1 MKRILH
7 SLTTTLFLFSAIA
20 LNAQKSVQTV
30 RGTVTDNASNQPIA
44 YATVVVLNSNPP
56 AGTTTD
62 EAGNFRITGVALGR
76 YDVRVTSIGYE
87 PALIREVIVG
97 SARETFLSVNLKED
111 SRLLNEVVVRPNDT
125 KALPLNPMAT
135 VSSRMLSME
144 EASRYAGGFD
154 DLARLASSFAGV
166 ASNNGENGIM
176 VRGNNPKFLQWKM
189 EGVEIPNPNHFA
201 DLSSF
206 GGGSLTAMSS
216 QLVANSDF
224 MTGAFPAEY
233 GNALSGVFDIFM
245 RNGNNQKYEH
255 TFQIGIIGIDAA
267 SEGPINKKSGS
278 SYLFN
283 YRYSTLGLVMPLMP
297 KTTDGITYQDL
308 SFKLNFPTKKVG
320 VFTLWGI
327 GLIDHSGATEKKDSS
342 LWYYDSDK
350 ENQDA
355 YQFMASAGFTH
366 KILLNNKSYL
376 KTNLAATVNGIEFAT
391 ERLDDSYQLN
401 PYSDISTK
409 NWNVVLSS
417 FINTKFN
424 AKHTNK
430 TGFVF
435 TEMMYDMQLQKSV
448 QPNTP
453 LQTLVNQQGSSSLI
467 SAFTSSNIR
476 LTDQLNMNIGI
487 NSQVFTLNG
496 NYTVEPRLGFK
507 WQYLPNQSIG
517 LAYGAHSRLE
527 RLNYYFTK
535 DNAHNGALYN
545 KDLDFTKANHLVLSH
560 DWSISEFLHLRTEL
574 YYQQLYDVPVIADSS
589 YSFLN
594 LQADWFFNHKLESTG
609 IGRNYG
615 LDLSLEK
622 YMSQGYYYMF
632 TASLFQSQ
640 YQGGD
645 HVWRNTRY
653 NRNYLFNL
661 LVGKEWQVGYG
672 RQNVLSANVRL
683 SYQGGDRYS
692 PVKQA
697 ESIAQHRVV
706 YDEAKAFSKQFS
718 PSILAHFTMS
728 YTVNKAKTAHEFAL
742 KVINMT
748 QQCDYYGFK
757 YNYIT
762 HGIDEDVS
770 VVFIPNISYKVG
782 F

>member
-1 MKRILH
+1 MKSIRF
-7 SLTTTLFLFSAIA
+7 FLISTFLCTA
-20 LNAQKSVQTV
+20 LALPAQRAVQTM
-30 RGTVTDNASNQPIA
+30 RGTVCDNASSQPIA
-44 YATVVVLNSNPP
+44 FATVVVLNANPP
-56 AGTTTD
+56 VGSTTD
-62 EAGNFRITGVALGR
+62 EAGNFKITGLPLGR
-76 YDVRVTSIGYE
+76 YDVRVTTIGYE

-97 SARETFLSVNLKED
+97 SARETFLSVSLKED
-111 SRLLNEVVVRPNDT
+111 SRQLTEVVIRPNDT
-125 KALPLNPMAT
+125 KALPLNPMST

-166 ASNNGENGIM
+166 ASNNGENGIV

-206 GGGSLTAMSS
+206 GGGALTALSS

-267 SEGPINKKSGS
+267 SEGPISKKSGS

-297 KTTDGITYQDL
+297 KTTDGVTYQDL
-308 SFKLNFPTKKVG
+308 SFKLNFPTKKAG
-320 VFTLWGI
+320 TFTFWGI
-327 GLIDHSGATEKKDSS
+327 GLMDHSGATEKRDST
-342 LWYYDSDK
+342 LWVYDSDK

-355 YQFMASAGFTH
+355 NQFMASAGLTH
-366 KILLNNKSYL
+366 KMLLNRKSFIR
-376 KTNLAATVNGIEFAT
+376 TSLAGTVSGIEFAT
-391 ERLDDSYQLN
+391 DRLDRSYALN
-401 PYSDISTK
+401 PYSNISTL
-409 NWNVVLSS
+409 NGNVVLSS
-417 FINTKFN
+417 FINTKFTVR
-424 AKHTNK
+424 HTNK
-430 TGFVF
+430 TGFVY
-435 TEMMYDMQLQKSV
+435 TNMLYDMQLERAV
-448 QPNTP
+448 QPNMP
-453 LQTLVNQQGSSSLI
+453 MQTLVKEQGSSSLI
-467 SAFTSSNIR
+467 SAFTNSSIR
-476 LTDQLNMNIGI
+476 LNEQLNLNVGL

-496 NYTVEPRLGFK
+496 NYTVEPRLGLK

-535 DNAHNGALYN
+535 DKANNDALYN
-545 KDLDFTKANHLVLSH
+545 KNMDFTKANHYVLSH
-560 DWSISEFLHLRTEL
+560 DWSINEFLHLRTEL
-574 YYQQLYDVPVIADSS
+574 YFQQLYDVPVIADSS

-594 LQADWFFNHKLESTG
+594 LQADWFFNHQLENTG
-609 IGRNYG
+609 KGRNYG
-615 LDLSLEK
+615 MDLSLEK
-622 YMSQGYYYMF
+622 FMSQGYYYMF

-645 HVWRNTRY
+645 GIWRNTRY

-661 LVGKEWQVGYG
+661 LVGKEWQMGNSH
-672 RQNVLSANVRL
+672 QNVLSANIRL

-692 PVKQA
+692 PVKMV
-697 ESIAQHRVV
+697 ESIAQHRAV
-706 YDEAKAFSKQFS
+706 YDETKAFSKQLA
-718 PSILAHFTMS
+718 PSVLAHFTMS
-728 YTVNKAKTAHEFAL
+728 YTINKAKTAHEFAL

-748 QQCDYYGFK
+748 QQRDFYGFK
-757 YNYIT
+757 YNYVT
-762 HGIDEDVS
+762 REIDENSKVI
-770 VVFIPNISYKVG
+770 FIPNISYKLG

>member
-1 MKRILH
+1 M
-7 SLTTTLFLFSAIA
+7 
-20 LNAQKSVQTV
+20 
-30 RGTVTDNASNQPIA
+30 RGTVCDNASSQPIA
-44 YATVVVLNSNPP
+44 FATVVVLNANPP
-56 AGTTTD
+56 VGSTTD
-62 EAGNFRITGVALGR
+62 EAGNFKITGLPLGR
-76 YDVRVTSIGYE
+76 YDVRVTTIGYE

-97 SARETFLSVNLKED
+97 SARETFLSVSLKED
-111 SRLLNEVVVRPNDT
+111 SRQLTEVVIRPNDT
-125 KALPLNPMAT
+125 KALPLNPMST

-166 ASNNGENGIM
+166 ASNNGENGIV

-206 GGGSLTAMSS
+206 GGGALTALSS

-267 SEGPINKKSGS
+267 SEGPISKKSGS

-297 KTTDGITYQDL
+297 KTTDGVTYQDL
-308 SFKLNFPTKKVG
+308 SFKLNFPTKKAG
-320 VFTLWGI
+320 TFTFWGI
-327 GLIDHSGATEKKDSS
+327 GLMDHSGATEKRDST
-342 LWYYDSDK
+342 LWVYDSDK

-355 YQFMASAGFTH
+355 NQFMASAGLTH
-366 KILLNNKSYL
+366 KMLLNRKSFIR
-376 KTNLAATVNGIEFAT
+376 TSLAGTVSGIEFAT
-391 ERLDDSYQLN
+391 DRLDRSYALN
-401 PYSDISTK
+401 PYSNISTL
-409 NWNVVLSS
+409 NGNVVLSS
-417 FINTKFN
+417 FINTKFTVR
-424 AKHTNK
+424 HTNK
-430 TGFVF
+430 TGFVY
-435 TEMMYDMQLQKSV
+435 TNMLYDMQLERAV
-448 QPNTP
+448 QPNMP
-453 LQTLVNQQGSSSLI
+453 MQTLVKEQGSSSLI
-467 SAFTSSNIR
+467 SAFTNSSIR
-476 LTDQLNMNIGI
+476 LNEQLNLNVGL

-496 NYTVEPRLGFK
+496 NYTVEPRLGLK

-535 DNAHNGALYN
+535 DKANNDALYN
-545 KDLDFTKANHLVLSH
+545 KNMDFTKANHYVLSH
-560 DWSISEFLHLRTEL
+560 DWSINEFLHLRTEL
-574 YYQQLYDVPVIADSS
+574 YFQQLYDVPVIADSS

-594 LQADWFFNHKLESTG
+594 LQADWFFNHQLENTG
-609 IGRNYG
+609 KGRNYG
-615 LDLSLEK
+615 MDLSLEK
-622 YMSQGYYYMF
+622 FMSQGYYYMF

-645 HVWRNTRY
+645 GIWRNTRY

-661 LVGKEWQVGYG
+661 LVGKEWQMGNSH
-672 RQNVLSANVRL
+672 QNVLSANIRL

-692 PVKQA
+692 PVKMV
-697 ESIAQHRVV
+697 ESIAQHRAV
-706 YDEAKAFSKQFS
+706 YDETKAFSKQLA
-718 PSILAHFTMS
+718 PSVLAHFTMS
-728 YTVNKAKTAHEFAL
+728 YTINKAKTAHEFAL

-748 QQCDYYGFK
+748 QQRDFYGFK
-757 YNYIT
+757 YNYVT
-762 HGIDEDVS
+762 REIDENSKVI
-770 VVFIPNISYKVG
+770 FIPNISYKLG